1 MKLPSIPRTTAW
13 GLGLALGTAL
23 ISGVSVWLNGR
34 YVKLFDDP
42 TLLAAVRNGIVG
54 LVLASFALGT
64 GRLGELR
71 ALDGRRRLA
80 LLAIGVI
87 GGGIPFALFF
97 NGLAL
102 STSPAAALIH
112 KTLFLWVAVLA
123 VITLGERL
131 GWAQLAALGVLLAGT
146 LILAPSG
153 ALGAG
158 VGEAMIVAATLM
170 WAVEVVVVRRVLLT
184 GVSPSLAAA
193 SRMVVGSL
201 SLLALVAVGGG
212 LDGIAAWG
220 TAQWQA
226 IAITSLLLAGY
237 VATWYGALQRASASL
252 VTSVLVLA
260 VVVTTGLQAWS
271 TGTAPAPTALAGNGL
286 LLIGGLA
293 AIGAVVARS
302 RVRAREA
309 GLATT

>member
-1 MKLPSIPRTTAW
+1 MRIPHVPKTTAW
-13 GLGLALGTAL
+13 GVGLALATAL

-42 TLLAAVRNGIVG
+42 TLLAAVRNGLVG
-54 LVLASFALGT
+54 LVLATFALSS

-123 VITLGERL
+123 VVALGERL
-131 GWAQLAALGVLLAGT
+131 GWAQLAALGVLLVGT
-146 LILAPSG
+146 LVLAPSG

-158 VGEAMIVAATLM
+158 VGEAMIVAATLL

-193 SRMVVGSL
+193 ARMVVGSVT
-201 SLLALVAVGGG
+201 LLGLVAASGG
-212 LDGIAAWG
+212 LDGLATWG
-220 TAQWQA
+220 AAQWQA
-226 IAITSLLLAGY
+226 VAITSLLLTGY

-252 VTSVLVLA
+252 VTSVLVLG

-271 TGTAPAPTALAGNGL
+271 TGSIPAPTALAGNGL
-286 LLIGGLA
+286 LLAGCLV
-293 AIGAVVARS
+293 AIGAVL
-302 RVRAREA
+302 VRARARVRET
-309 GLATT
+309 GLAAT